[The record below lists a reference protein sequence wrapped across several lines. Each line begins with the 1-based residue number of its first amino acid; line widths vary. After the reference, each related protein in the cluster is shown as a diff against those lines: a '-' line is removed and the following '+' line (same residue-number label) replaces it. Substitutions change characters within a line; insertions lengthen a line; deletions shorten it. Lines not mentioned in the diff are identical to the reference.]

1 MDMQDSYTAP
11 MPDYRRTPSP
21 ERRYRSPPSKYY
33 RDRSRSYSPNR
44 DRRDDRDR
52 DDRERRRSP
61 DRRSRRYRSRSR
73 DRYGGSS
80 RYDSYRS
87 RPSSSYGGGARDGSS
102 QQERRVYVGNLAYH
116 IKWTQL
122 KDFMR
127 QAGNVVFADVL
138 TLSNGKSKG
147 CGIVE
152 YSTREEAQKAI
163 DKLTNL
169 DFDGREIF
177 VREDRETD
185 NSSRGRHPPPPS
197 SSRDR
202 PPPPSD
208 GSQLFIANL
217 PYSAGWQDLKDLFRE
232 AGDIV
237 RADVYTNNTGRS
249 KGVGTVLFSNPNDAE
264 IAIEKF
270 NGFEMDGRALEV
282 RVDRLVRGG
291 PAPDASRPAPEPN
304 AFTDGARGNGPM
316 SETIFVDNLPWAT
329 TDNDLV
335 ELFQTVGT
343 VERAQIQLEPSGRSA
358 GSGVVKFDTPASAD
372 IAIEKFH
379 NYNYGNR
386 PLKLSF
392 VSYSDASAPPPP
404 PPVTIAGIPEGIPT
418 PGAIPFPVSAPNPP
432 PF

>member
-1 MDMQDSYTAP
+1 
-11 MPDYRRTPSP
+11 
-21 ERRYRSPPSKYY
+21 
-33 RDRSRSYSPNR
+33 
-44 DRRDDRDR
+44 
-52 DDRERRRSP
+52 
-61 DRRSRRYRSRSR
+61 
-73 DRYGGSS
+73 
-80 RYDSYRS
+80 
-87 RPSSSYGGGARDGSS
+87 
-102 QQERRVYVGNLAYH
+102 
-116 IKWTQL
+116 
-122 KDFMR
+122 MR
-127 QAGNVVFADVL
+127 QAGNVLFADVL
-138 TLSNGKSKG
+138 TLPNGKSKG

-163 DKLTNL
+163 NKLTNL

-177 VREDRETD
+177 VREDREND
-185 NSSRGRHPPPPS
+185 SGHRSKPPPPPS

-237 RADVYTNNTGRS
+237 RADVYTNNGRS

-282 RVDRLVRGG
+282 RVDRLTRNG
-291 PAPDASRPAPEPN
+291 PPTDSGRPPAESNP
-304 AFTDGARGNGPM
+304 FTDGARGNGPM

-329 TDNDLV
+329 TDNDLI

-343 VERAQIQLEPSGRSA
+343 VERAQIQLEPNGRSA

-392 VSYSDASAPPPP
+392 VSYNDMSAPPPP
-404 PPVTIAGIPEGIPT
+404 PSVTIKAESTSSPSGVNL
-418 PGAIPFPVSAPNPP
+418 PVSAPNHSL
-432 PF
+432 F